1 MITRKSTGKLS
12 LILDDDL
19 ALKKTLKFHA
29 MTIYIR
35 SIFKEG
41 GKLYQQD
48 FLGDTL
54 YEL

>member
-19 ALKKTLKFHA
+19 ALKKPLKFHA

-35 SIFKEG
+35 SIFKG

-48 FLGDTL
+48 FLGDAL